1 MDIEYFQVLE
11 EKVNQLINRVVSL
24 RNENS
29 EIAEA
34 NSHLE
39 EKVQGLMIEMDRLR
53 EENKS
58 LSEKAEQTTNNGA
71 QEAEIKNRLE
81 EILRKVDEVVKA

>member
-11 EKVNQLINRVVSL
+11 EKINQLINRVVSL
-24 RNENS
+24 RTENS

-34 NSHLE
+34 NSRLE
-39 EKVQGLMIEMDRLR
+39 ERVQGLMGEMDHLK
-53 EENKS
+53 EENKG

-71 QEAEIKNRLE
+71 QENEIKNRLE